1 VTPPYQAYFR
11 VWSGWSHTP
20 AEHEEFH
27 RALWAARSDG
37 GVVRLMA
44 ELLEKS
50 GAADA
55 DKLAVTNHLHADW
68 QTARVLA
75 SMASSATAFE
85 PVDFAATLTRL
96 RTAAGLSVPDLA
108 RKSGLSDDTLR
119 RWEAGDPKRLP
130 TWEAV
135 QKLAAALGVPTDTF
149 RDTPGA

>member
-1 VTPPYQAYFR
+1 VIWARTDSTPVTTDRR
-11 VWSGWSHTP
+11 VRVFNSYGQEGWV
-20 AEHEEFH
+20 AVIWG
-27 RALWAARSDG
+27 RG
-37 GVVRLMA
+37 GVKLDATVIADDGATLD
-44 ELLEKS
+44 
-50 GAADA
+50 GAAEIA
-55 DKLAVTNHLHADW
+55 AGARHLPPLGPFHETLAA
-68 QTARVLA
+68 
-75 SMASSATAFE
+75 
-85 PVDFAATLTRL
+85 L